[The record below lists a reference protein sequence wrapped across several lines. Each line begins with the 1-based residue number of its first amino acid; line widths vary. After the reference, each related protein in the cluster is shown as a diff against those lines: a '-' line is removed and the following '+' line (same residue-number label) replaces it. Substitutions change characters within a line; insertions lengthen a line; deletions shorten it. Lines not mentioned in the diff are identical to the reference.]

1 MKRLCARVATALVAT
16 VALSLVP
23 AASAP
28 GATAL
33 RPVVVV
39 GNNWEGTADI
49 FDPGT
54 FHRITQLN
62 IVPDKDERIAEIM
75 AAPDEFGFFTGI
87 GLLIGEGHNQYVD
100 DGFTS
105 TDGRFLYVSRPSF
118 RDVVGIDLST
128 QKIVWRVQVSGYRS
142 DHMAISHDG
151 RRLLVSASTGN
162 VVHEIDT
169 QAGKIVREFP
179 SGDSPH
185 ENNYSADGKRIFHA
199 SIGRVYTPTDE
210 PPAESTTKGD
220 RRFQIVD
227 NATFQ
232 IIKKIDIGQ
241 KLAERGYPNMSS
253 AVRPMALA
261 PDERQVYLQVSFFH
275 GFIEY
280 DLEQD
285 KVLRLAEL
293 PISEKAKALR
303 RDEYVLDSAHH
314 GIAINP
320 QGTKLCVA
328 GTMSDYAAI
337 VSRATFAYKLAAFGE
352 KPYWVTNSADGR
364 YCYVSFSGD
373 DRVAIISYETE
384 TEIASVRVGN
394 ATPPMVAH
402 PQRVRTGVI
411 RAEFLPA
418 DHDPPRIGSA
428 SVVRRNGRYLLR
440 LLLFEPVSLRIDVAK
455 ASTGRRDGKRCVA
468 PRRRLAAA
476 PRCRRWPTVKTLN
489 RRGSA
494 GTGDFSLGALSP
506 ATLYRLLI
514 TATDDAGNRSPR
526 TLVQFRTRRR

>member
-1 MKRLCARVATALVAT
+1 MRTSKRLCGRLAAALVAT
-16 VALSLVP
+16 LALALVP
-23 AASAP
+23 AATAA
-28 GATAL
+28 GATGL
-33 RPVVVV
+33 RSVVVV

-49 FDPGT
+49 FDPHT
-54 FHRITQLN
+54 FHQITRLN
-62 IVPDKDERIAEIM
+62 IIPDYNERVAEIM

-87 GLLIGEGHNQYVD
+87 NLLIGEGNNQYVD

-118 RDVVGIDLST
+118 KDVVGFDLST
-128 QKIVWRVQVSGYRS
+128 RKIVWRVVVSGYRS

-169 QAGKIVREFP
+169 QAGKILREFP

-199 SIGRVYTPTDE
+199 SIGRVYTPTDD
-210 PPAESTTKGD
+210 PAAESTTKGD

-227 NATFQ
+227 NSTFQ
-232 IIKKIDIGQ
+232 IIKKVDMSQ
-241 KLAERGYPNMSS
+241 KLAEAGYPNMSA
-253 AVRPMALA
+253 AVRPMALS
-261 PDERQVYLQVSFFH
+261 PDEKRIYFQVSFFH
-275 GFIEY
+275 GFVEY
-280 DLEQD
+280 DLVND
-285 KVLRLAEL
+285 KVLHVVNL
-293 PISEKAKALR
+293 PLSEEAKHLR

-337 VSRATFAYKLAAFGE
+337 VSTAPPFPYKIAVNAK
-352 KPYWVTNSADGR
+352 KPYWSTNSADGR
-364 YCYVSFSGD
+364 YCYISFSGD
-373 DRVAIISYETE
+373 DRVSVVSYAEE
-384 TEIASVRVGN
+384 KEVASVPVGN
-394 ATPPMVAH
+394 H

-411 RAEFLPA
+411 RAELLPP
-418 DHDPPRIGSA
+418 DRDPPRIA
-428 SVVRRNGRYLLR
+428 DARAVRRNGRYLLR
-440 LLLFEPVSLRIDVAK
+440 LSLFEPVSLRIELVK
-455 ASTGRRDGKRCVA
+455 ATSGRRSGRRCVA

-489 RRGSA
+489 RRVSA
-494 GTGDFSLGALSP
+494 GTSDFSLGALRS
-506 ATLYRLLI
+506 ASTYRLLI
-514 TATDDAGNRSPR
+514 TATDDAGNSSPR
-526 TLVQFRTRRR
+526 TLVQFRTRR